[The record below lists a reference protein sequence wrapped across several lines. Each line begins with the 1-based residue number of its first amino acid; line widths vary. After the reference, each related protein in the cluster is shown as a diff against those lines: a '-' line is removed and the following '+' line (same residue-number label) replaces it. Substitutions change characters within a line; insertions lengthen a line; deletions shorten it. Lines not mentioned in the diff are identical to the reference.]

1 MTRDETKKLLIAIT
15 TTYPNFHL
23 TDPALAVDTWWKI
36 LEPDNGQDIFDAFT
50 VYARTDT
57 SGFAPTPG
65 KLHMMI
71 ADRQQSGLSEGEILT
86 HLTQASRKGNYQS
99 EEAFAELPVLLQ
111 KAVGSPTVIRNWA
124 TMESEQLSYA
134 FSNVIKVYKELLRRE
149 KENAAAVGMAMY
161 EEPQLTAYEVKQ
173 IVDEQRAEP
182 TMNDDIHSKLENL
195 YERLGKH
202 GNI

>member
-1 MTRDETKKLLIAIT
+1 MTRDETKKLLAVIT

-23 TDPALAVDTWWKI
+23 NEPALAVDTWWKI
-36 LEPDNGQDIFDAFT
+36 LEPDDGQLIFDAFT

-71 ADRQQSGLSEGEILT
+71 ADRQNSGLSEGEILT
-86 HLTQASRKGNYQS
+86 HLTQASRKGNYQF
-99 EEAFAELPVLLQ
+99 EEAFAELPPLLQ

-124 TMESEQLSYA
+124 SMESESLSYS

-149 KENAAAVGMAMY
+149 KENQAAVGMIMY
-161 EEPQLTAYEVKQ
+161 EDPQITAYEVKQ
-173 IVDEQRAEP
+173 IVGEQRSEP
-182 TMNDDIHSKLENL
+182 TMTYDIHDKLEKL

-202 GNI
+202 G